1 MKKHSLPRYGWA
13 VLFLLKNKE
22 EDDRIGP
29 VSPRQVN
36 DFDGLKEVV
45 VLSKIDKKKLDRLYG
60 LLREAEKG
68 DLDTAAALRWA
79 IFTLEQADRQ
89 DKDDD
94 FFRLVLMPEQTLNS
108 IIDSGAFNEVI
119 KGYLVAAMQTMD
131 FDCTSI
137 QKTVNTLDYIFDE
150 VDADAARKSY
160 RKLWI

>member
-1 MKKHSLPRYGWA
+1 M
-13 VLFLLKNKE
+13 
-22 EDDRIGP
+22 
-29 VSPRQVN
+29 
-36 DFDGLKEVV
+36 
-45 VLSKIDKKKLDRLYG
+45 LSKIDKKKLDRLYG

-79 IFTLEQADRQ
+79 IFTLEQTDRQ

-94 FFRLVLMPEQTLNS
+94 DFFRLALMPEQTLNS

-131 FDCTSI
+131 FDRTSI

-150 VDADAARKSY
+150 VDADAARKDY
-160 RKLWI
+160 RKLWT